1 MAAFTISLAG
11 IPIGVSPC
19 HSTIIDIFE
28 DYLSNETPL
37 FTVSVSSQDIEYE
50 RLQSGKRR
58 EEDGLPP
65 CSFPEAGM
73 ESLAILRKVANRIID
88 YNVLLFHSSVIAVD
102 GKAYIFTAPSH
113 TGKTTHTRLWL
124 QHLPQAHVLNGDKP
138 FLKVESDG
146 RVLACGTPWQG
157 KEHYGLNEILP
168 LEAICLLGR
177 DTTNHIERIT
187 FKEALDAL
195 IYQTHLPDNPLA
207 MVKALQLIERIGQS
221 LPLYRLG
228 CNMDIEAARV
238 SSQAMLHDCER
249 RRPL

>member
-1 MAAFTISLAG
+1 M
-11 IPIGVSPC
+11 
-19 HSTIIDIFE
+19 
-28 DYLSNETPL
+28 
-37 FTVSVSSQDIEYE
+37 FTVSISSQDVEYE

-65 CSFPEAGM
+65 CSFQEAGM
-73 ESLAILRKVANRIID
+73 ESLAILRKIANRIVD

-168 LEAICLLGR
+168 LEAICLLER
-177 DTTNHIERIT
+177 DTVNHIQPVT
-187 FKEALDAL
+187 FSEALDAL
-195 IYQTHLPDNPLA
+195 IYQTHLPDDPLA
-207 MVKALQLIERIGQS
+207 RVKVLQLIGRIGQS
-221 LPLYRLG
+221 ARLYRLG
-228 CNMDIEAARV
+228 CNTDIEAARV
-238 SSQAMLHDCER
+238 SSRAMLAGCTENK
-249 RRPL
+249 P